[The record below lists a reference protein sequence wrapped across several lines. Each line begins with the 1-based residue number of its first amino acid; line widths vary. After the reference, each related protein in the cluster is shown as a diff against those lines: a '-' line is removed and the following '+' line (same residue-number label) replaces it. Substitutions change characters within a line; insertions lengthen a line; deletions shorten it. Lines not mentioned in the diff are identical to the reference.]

1 MRRPEPRLFP
11 NKDGTHFH
19 ALRLTGQQ
27 FPILREVVDQ
37 LSPDELRRPA
47 NPEQMQSRIFRR
59 ETHMKSGLEA
69 FPYRRPNLAL
79 WLCLG
84 AVLACLA
91 FGRTASAQAVAG
103 ITGTVTD
110 ASGAVVP
117 NANVTITNEATGVTN
132 KAVTSGAGTYRV
144 IGLLPGSYRIDVEAK
159 GFQKFSTTGVRVEV
173 STIATIN
180 APLATGEVS
189 QTVTVEAS
197 SVALNT
203 TQPQIGSTIEP
214 AVVASLPVEVSG
226 RGRQVD
232 QLQFLAPGV
241 TGSTFSHRV
250 DGGVDFEQEILY
262 NGIPVPQPETEGY
275 TTNFNPPYEMV
286 QEFRVERSTFAAQFG
301 LGQGALTY
309 QMASGTNKY
318 HGDLFEI
325 NRNSMFDS
333 VGFFNGPYWDPS
345 NTRNKPPTDHENNYG
360 FTIGGPLSIPKLY
373 DGHNRT
379 FGHYSQEWYK
389 QNSEDTDVSTVP
401 TAREKTGDFGD
412 FVDGSGNLIPIF
424 VPPGV
429 HCAGLNPGQQ
439 FPGNVIPPT
448 CISPTSAGLLQFLPD
463 PDRPGSGGGGLD
475 SNRSFAPFVNPHIQH
490 VWGYTVDQTLTQR
503 QSIHWTHW
511 RNTFSNFSF
520 DNAPFVIQPNPLNSM
535 KFEPAKGT
543 GFLLNYV
550 FTISPNLV
558 LTAGAD
564 WIGEINNQFNQTNY
578 SSPAVADGVIPPNI
592 TFDGQHSP
600 TSWGTSGAW
609 LQSIN
614 RKLGIAAVDNI
625 LWTKG
630 KNTFNIGT
638 EFRRSYQDDNE
649 EQTAG
654 GHFAFSHNE
663 TADPNNLSNTGSAF
677 ASYLLGVP
685 DSANR
690 SNSQELRLRN
700 LDFSP
705 YVQDDIKLTPKLT
718 VNLGLRWDI
727 MVPFT
732 EVHNNI
738 VFFDPSIPNP
748 AADNIKGAVTQFGNC
763 TGCAGYT
770 RADIRW
776 GHFGPR
782 LGFAYQVNNKTVV
795 QGGFSIAF
803 LDGGAYEYGTS
814 KVAVN
819 FGNLLVGSFEQTG
832 TGTNVSSYGSWDSH
846 IMPNPAPTPFNP
858 GLGVGGPQ
866 IDVLSKND
874 GFAPYSEE
882 WNVNVQRELPYNMFA
897 TVAYMGNREIHLPSQ
912 LNSLNQMDPK
922 FLSLQNDLGLNFS
935 DGSAQA
941 AGYTPPYAD
950 FVSQWGG
957 SAQVSQAVLPF
968 PQYGYLFNN
977 FEGDG
982 TAFYNSLQVQLEK
995 RLSNGLSFLAGYTLQ
1010 REYNNTS
1017 SGFTS
1022 FIANA
1027 LNRYNQKLEWSP
1039 TTGEAPQTFK
1049 VSGTYELPI
1058 GPGKAILK
1066 HGVAGKILGGWQ
1078 LGWITDYE
1086 AGTPTGVYENLD
1098 FPFPNGNGNR
1108 PNRNTSV
1115 PLKTASYGRARDYFL
1130 GKSSSAQIWDANT
1143 FTATPPFTLG
1153 DAFRSYQAL
1162 RNPAYYREDANVR
1175 KHFYFTERFQGIL
1188 QMDYFN
1194 LLNRTQFHGPDTNQS
1209 DTGSFGQVTGQGS
1222 NEMNRQGQIQFRL
1235 EF

>member
-1 MRRPEPRLFP
+1 
-11 NKDGTHFH
+11 
-19 ALRLTGQQ
+19 
-27 FPILREVVDQ
+27 
-37 LSPDELRRPA
+37 
-47 NPEQMQSRIFRR
+47 
-59 ETHMKSGLEA
+59 MKSGLERSPA
-69 FPYRRPNLAL
+69 QRPRVAILL
-79 WLCLG
+79 LLI
-84 AVLACLA
+84 AVAVVCLA
-91 FGRTASAQAVAG
+91 VARTASAQAVAG

-110 ASGAVVP
+110 PSGAVVP
-117 NANVTITNEATGVTN
+117 GAAVTVTNEATGVTN
-132 KAVTSGAGTYRV
+132 KTTTSSAGTYTV
-144 IGLLPGSYRIDVEAK
+144 TGLLPGTYSLTVEAK
-159 GFQKFSTTGVRVEV
+159 GFHHFTLTGIRVEV
-173 STIATIN
+173 STIATMN
-180 APLATGEVS
+180 ASLATGEVS

-214 AVVASLPVEVSG
+214 AVVASLPVEVAG

-250 DGGVDFEQEILY
+250 NGGVDFEQEILY

-286 QEFRVERSTFAAQFG
+286 NEFRVERSTFAAQFG

-333 VGFFNGPYWDPS
+333 VGFFNGPAWGGS
-345 NTRNKPPTDHENNYG
+345 NTPPTDHENNYG

-373 DGHNRT
+373 DGRNRT

-389 QNSEDTDVSTVP
+389 QNSESTTPDTVP
-401 TAREKTGDFGD
+401 TAQEKTGDFSD
-412 FVDGSGNLIPIF
+412 FVDGSSGKLIPIF

-439 FPGNVIPPT
+439 FPGNVIPAA
-448 CISPTSAGLLQFLPD
+448 CISPTSASLLQYLPN
-463 PDRPGSGGGGLD
+463 PDRPGSGVGGLD
-475 SNRSFAPFVNPHIQH
+475 SNKSFAPFVNPHIQH
-490 VWGYTVDQTLTQR
+490 VWGFTIDQTLTQR
-503 QSIHWTHW
+503 QSLHWTQW
-511 RNTFSNFSF
+511 RNSFSNYSF
-520 DNAPFVIQPNPLNSM
+520 DGNPTRDFVVAPNPLNSM
-535 KFEPAKGT
+535 KFEPAKGS

-550 FTISPNLV
+550 FTINPNLV

-564 WIGEINNQFNQTNY
+564 WIGEINNQFNQTQY
-578 SSPAVADGVIPPNI
+578 DFPAVADGVIPANI
-592 TFDGQHSP
+592 SFDGQHAP
-600 TSWGTSGAW
+600 ANWGTDGAW

-614 RKLGIAAVDNI
+614 RKLGVAVVDNI

-630 KNTFNIGT
+630 RNTFNIGT

-654 GHFAFSHNE
+654 GHFAFSQKE
-663 TADPNNLSNTGSAF
+663 TADPSNLANTGSSF

-705 YVQDDIKLTPKLT
+705 YIQDDIKLTPKLT
-718 VNLGLRWDI
+718 VNLGVRWDI

-738 VFFDPSIPNP
+738 VFFDPNNPNP
-748 AADNIKGAVTQFGNC
+748 AADNIKGAVAQFGNC

-770 RADIRW
+770 RADIAW

-782 LGFAYQVNNKTVV
+782 LGFAYQINNKTVV

-819 FGNLLVGSFEQTG
+819 YGNLLVGAYAQND

-866 IDVLSKND
+866 IDVFSKND
-874 GFAPYSEE
+874 GYAPYSQE

-897 TVAYMGNREIHLPSQ
+897 TLAYMGNREIHLPSQ
-912 LNSLNQMDPK
+912 LNSLNQLDPK
-922 FLSLQNDLGLNFS
+922 YLSLQGDLGLSFA

-941 AGYTPPYAD
+941 KGYTPPYSEYA
-950 FVSQWGG
+950 SQWSG
-957 SAQVSQAVLPF
+957 SATVAQALLPF

-982 TAFYNSLQVQLEK
+982 TAFYNSLQFQLEK

-1058 GPGKAILK
+1058 GPGKAILN

-1108 PNRNTSV
+1108 PDRNTSV
-1115 PLKTASYGRARDYFL
+1115 PLGTASYGRARDYFT
-1130 GKSSSAQIWDANT
+1130 GKISAAQIWNPNT
-1143 FTATPPFTLG
+1143 FTATAPYTLG
-1153 DAFRSYQAL
+1153 DSYRSYQAL

-1194 LLNRTQFHGPDTNQS
+1194 LLNRTQFNGPDTNQS
-1209 DTGSFGQVTGQGS
+1209 DGTFGQVTSQGS
-1222 NEMNRQGQIQFRL
+1222 NETNRQGQIQFRL